1 MSSPCCPAQDHPPPD
16 SVPLLLGGRCSP
28 RRAGIPC
35 RYSCSASPVGSQL
48 GSACRGLH
56 PHPFWKHVR
65 ASSSRAAI
73 SVIDLDSQMLCT
85 SGGKS
90 TVQWCKGTT
99 RGVKARPY
107 GHLATRWSS
116 SGAGRAAPG
125 DPMGFGFWDSV
136 GALQPAPGQSS
147 PGLVQILLG
156 RDEGSGA
163 ARLCPS
169 GRAAG
174 CQQMS
179 SLGSWKLVVLGMEW
193 MRQRSVPRRMV
204 LTGKRSG
211 FASLELFKARKVSRG
226 GALGSFWGAFGGKQ

>member
-1 MSSPCCPAQDHPPPD
+1 MSSSCCPPQGHPLPD
-16 SVPLLLGGRCSP
+16 SVSLLLGGRCSP

-48 GSACRGLH
+48 RSACRGLH
-56 PHPFWKHVR
+56 PHPFWNHMR
-65 ASSSRAAI
+65 AI

-90 TVQWCKGTT
+90 TVQWCKGTAG
-99 RGVKARPY
+99 GVKARLY
-107 GHLATRWSS
+107 RHLTTRWSS

-125 DPMGFGFWDSV
+125 DPMGFGFWVSV

-169 GRAAG
+169 GRAAC

-179 SLGSWKLVVLGMEW
+179 SL
-193 MRQRSVPRRMV
+193 
-204 LTGKRSG
+204 
-211 FASLELFKARKVSRG
+211 
-226 GALGSFWGAFGGKQ
+226 ALGSSWSRGRSG